1 MLNGLAYGPQI
12 TPTSRT
18 ANMARSSFAKS
29 RAEEIFTQALKADK
43 KFVANKE
50 KATQVKLDKMSKLKA
65 LRLAKEASD
74 CA

>member
-1 MLNGLAYGPQI
+1 
-12 TPTSRT
+12 
-18 ANMARSSFAKS
+18 MARSSFAKS